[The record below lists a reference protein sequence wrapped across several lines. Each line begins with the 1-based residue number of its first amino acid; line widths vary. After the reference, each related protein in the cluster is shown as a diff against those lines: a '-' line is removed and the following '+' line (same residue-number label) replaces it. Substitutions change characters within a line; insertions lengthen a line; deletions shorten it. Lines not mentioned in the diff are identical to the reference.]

1 MSLPPSPPPSRRF
14 VPTLTDVVEP
24 SADGDLGERCNPVPV
39 AVAVERTTPPETS
52 NDALVAL
59 VVQQVVQQL
68 DERIRLAVEHHL
80 QVQQVRMVQTL
91 RDELRPAIE
100 PLVVAV
106 VAGDPPA
113 RTNGS

>member
-24 SADGDLGERCNPVPV
+24 SADGDPGERCNPV